1 MVLKKEWF
9 KENLVAVAASGISFV
24 LGVIAGILLSFRLDK
39 KLKLYYS
46 QHVVVKYVFDI
57 RSAIGYWIFAIVLS
71 AIVFLL
77 CKLIT
82 DQKRIREERREPP
95 TASDGQ
101 ESDEQS

>member
-24 LGVIAGILLSFRLDK
+24 LGVIAGILLSFRPDK
-39 KLKLYYS
+39 KATYS
-46 QHVVVKYVFDI
+46 TLFNNVRLHYVFDI

-82 DQKRIREERREPP
+82 DQKRLREERREPP
-95 TASDGQ
+95 TASD
-101 ESDEQS
+101 EQS

>member
-39 KLKLYYS
+39 KTSTASLSGYTIYIRL
-46 QHVVVKYVFDI
+46 KYVFDI

-77 CKLIT
+77 CKLIA

-95 TASDGQ
+95 TT
-101 ESDEQS
+101 SDEQS

>member
-24 LGVIAGILLSFRLDK
+24 LGVIAGIMLGFQPSVSGSSNMYGGSTRTSYK
-39 KLKLYYS
+39 
-46 QHVVVKYVFDI
+46 FDI

-77 CKLIT
+77 CKLII
-82 DQKRIREERREPP
+82 DQKRLREERRDPP
-95 TASDGQ
+95 STSDGQ
-101 ESDEQS
+101 S

>member
-1 MVLKKEWF
+1 MILKKEWF

-24 LGVIAGILLSFRLDK
+24 LGVIAGILLSFRPDK
-39 KLKLYYS
+39 KLELY
-46 QHVVVKYVFDI
+46 QTIHVVVKYVFDI

-82 DQKRIREERREPP
+82 DQKRLREERREPP
-95 TASDGQ
+95 TT
-101 ESDEQS
+101 SDEQS